1 MLLLVSAEALKVLR
15 SAPPA
20 ARVQINGLIREAMNN
35 PKAGDPTKLTG
46 ALPGDRRLRA
56 GQWQIV
62 FGVKDDV
69 LTVRLVVNV
78 IPL

>member
-1 MLLLVSAEALKVLR
+1 
-15 SAPPA
+15 
-20 ARVQINGLIREAMNN
+20 MNN

-69 LTVRLVVNV
+69 LTVRLVVKV